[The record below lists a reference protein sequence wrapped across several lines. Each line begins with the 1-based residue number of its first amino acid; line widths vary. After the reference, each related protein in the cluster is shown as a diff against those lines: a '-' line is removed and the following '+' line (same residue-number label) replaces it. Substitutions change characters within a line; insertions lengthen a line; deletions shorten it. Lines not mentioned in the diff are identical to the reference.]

1 MIGKILIFIIIVG
14 AVLYGGLTYEHPLTC
29 DLLSHASVSFADFF
43 GCGYQSTPP
52 STSNSIF
59 VGNSTL
65 KTKDVNQYNMGAFVS
80 NISKVQSG
88 IKSWKSFSNYTTNY
102 QSQLNSFNVFTDYV
116 NDEYVYYKPENVYA
130 FDNITIVE
138 SYYDN
143 GTFSNYNTSLIGRV
157 VNVSFVGDVLNLGIG
172 HNNTPKHFYNLQYK
186 ITGMTLGSKGIVH
199 FTLTEDFE
207 NNPTLINVNNISL
220 ANTWNTTFN
229 PMGFH
234 FANGTEVVLP
244 N

>member
-1 MIGKILIFIIIVG
+1 MAFLVVIAAIFVIAYIFEN
-14 AVLYGGLTYEHPLTC
+14 ALTC
-29 DLLSHASVSFADFF
+29 SILYYVIPNLAGFLQCS
-43 GCGYQSTPP
+43 YQVPAGTSP
-52 STSNSIF
+52 SEYIE
-59 VGNSTL
+59 NSTL
-65 KTKDVNQYNMGAFVS
+65 KAIDVAQYDVGPFVANITKLQL
-80 NISKVQSG
+80 G

-138 SYYDN
+138 SYYNN
-143 GTFSNYNTSLIGRV
+143 GTFSNHNPSLMDHV

-172 HNNTPKHFYNLQYK
+172 HNNTPKHFYNLPFK

-207 NNPTLINVNNISL
+207 NNPTLINLNNISL

-229 PMGFH
+229 PMGFY
-234 FANGTEVVLP
+234 FPNGTEVVFI
-244 N
+244 NK